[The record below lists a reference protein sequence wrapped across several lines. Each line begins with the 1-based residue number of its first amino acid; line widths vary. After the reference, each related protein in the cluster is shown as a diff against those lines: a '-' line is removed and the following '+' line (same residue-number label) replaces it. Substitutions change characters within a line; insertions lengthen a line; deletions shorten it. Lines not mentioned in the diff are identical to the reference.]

1 MWWIGL
7 GIASSIGLGTGLH
20 TFVLYLGPHMAKV
33 TMASNE
39 CNYVPQFLPSR
50 WNLEYFKECPEFKG
64 EVTLSSIDIFRA
76 VILEACLWG
85 FGTAIGELPPY
96 FISKAAALSG
106 KKADDLKEIE
116 QEMDNSFIGRIK
128 GFIYKNLKKHAFIV
142 VLLAASI
149 PNPLFDLAGLT
160 CGHFLIPFATFFGAT
175 FIGKAIVKVS
185 LQSFFVIISFS

>member
-7 GIASSIGLGTGLH
+7 GVASSIGLGTGLH

-39 CNYVPQFLPSR
+39 CNYVPDLLPSR
-50 WNLEYFKECPEFKG
+50 WKFEYFHSCPEYNG
-64 EVTLSSIDIFRA
+64 PVTLSSFEIFKS
-76 VILEACLWG
+76 VILEASLWG
-85 FGTAIGELPPY
+85 LGTAIGELPPY

-106 KKADDLKEIE
+106 KKADELSELE
-116 QEMDNSFIGRIK
+116 QEMDNSLFGRAK
-128 GFIYKNLKKHAFIV
+128 KLLYVNLKKHAFIV

-175 FIGKAIVKVS
+175 FIGKAIIKVS
-185 LQSFFVIISFS
+185 I

>member
-7 GIASSIGLGTGLH
+7 GVASSIGLGTGLH

-39 CNYVPQFLPSR
+39 CNYVPEFLPSK
-50 WNLEYFKECPEFKG
+50 WNFSYFKECQSFEGK
-64 EVTLSSIDIFRA
+64 VTLSSFEIFKA
-76 VILEACLWG
+76 VILEASLWG
-85 FGTAIGELPPY
+85 LGTAIGELPPY

-106 KKADDLKEIE
+106 KKADELKELE
-116 QEMDNSFIGRIK
+116 NEMDNSFFGK
-128 GFIYKNLKKHAFIV
+128 AKKLLYTHLKKHAFIV

-175 FIGKAIVKVS
+175 FIGKAIIKVS
-185 LQSFFVIISFS
+185 I